1 MEYRDYYATLAVP
14 RNAAPAEIKKAFR
27 RLTRQYHPD
36 VNKGNAAAERRFKE
50 VNEANEVLSDPQK
63 RKAYDALGAD
73 WEAYQR
79 AGSGGAP
86 GGDPFAAFRRGQGGV
101 RFEYRGDPEDLA
113 GFSDFFRTFFAGG
126 VAGAEASAGAEH
138 GRRRTATVG
147 LGFDDLLGGLGLDAD
162 GGHARAGPQRTAP
175 TNRRSL
181 QAEGENGP
189 EPAGGG
195 EDLARG
201 GLPRHDAARRG
212 RWEAPRGDH
221 PPRDRQRPA
230 HPALGEGR
238 PRPGR
243 RRPVPR
249 GEGERAPG
257 LHAPRRRPAAR
268 PAHHPGRGTAG
279 RGGPRGHAEGPR
291 PPAHPARDTGRPR
304 LPSGRPGH
312 AALPRRGLRRS
323 LCEGPRG
330 PARRSRRGRP
340 GTPARLHRPRPPT
353 RSPSHKRSPAAMNLT
368 RYTQKAQ
375 EAILAAQRIATE
387 AQSPVLD
394 AEHLLAA
401 LLEDDEGTPAATL
414 PPLRPH

>member
-27 RLTRQYHPD
+27 RLARQYHPD

-162 GGHARAGPQRTAP
+162 GVHARVGTQRTAP
-175 TNRRSL
+175 TVRRSL
-181 QAEGENGP
+181 QAEVKISLEEAYHGTT
-189 EPAGGG
+189 
-195 EDLARG
+195 
-201 GLPRHDAARRG
+201 RRVESMG
-212 RWEAPRGDH
+212 SA
-221 PPRDRQRPA
+221 
-230 HPALGEGR
+230 
-238 PRPGR
+238 
-243 RRPVPR
+243 
-249 GEGERAPG
+249 
-257 LHAPRRRPAAR
+257 
-268 PAHHPGRGTAG
+268 
-279 RGGPRGHAEGPR
+279 
-291 PPAHPARDTGRPR
+291 
-304 LPSGRPGH
+304 
-312 AALPRRGLRRS
+312 
-323 LCEGPRG
+323 
-330 PARRSRRGRP
+330 SR
-340 GTPARLHRPRPPT
+340 
-353 RSPSHKRSPAAMNLT
+353 
-368 RYTQKAQ
+368 
-375 EAILAAQRIATE
+375 
-387 AQSPVLD
+387 
-394 AEHLLAA
+394 
-401 LLEDDEGTPAATL
+401 
-414 PPLRPH
+414 